1 MGTPACRP
9 LFPDNEGITLAMW
22 RIRWSSSAICW
33 PLARIHLL
41 DPCTVV
47 GQGRARI
54 AFPELID
61 ADYRVRREAG
71 RAFLSSGEEVT
82 MDKRQIGI
90 TLWLSSLVLIVAW
103 LTEAILR
110 DRSFVAMYL
119 APVAVLGN
127 ILAVYVIK
135 ETEPAQH
142 RN

>member
-1 MGTPACRP
+1 
-9 LFPDNEGITLAMW
+9 
-22 RIRWSSSAICW
+22 
-33 PLARIHLL
+33 
-41 DPCTVV
+41 
-47 GQGRARI
+47 
-54 AFPELID
+54 
-61 ADYRVRREAG
+61 
-71 RAFLSSGEEVT
+71 

-110 DRSFVAMYL
+110 DRSFVSMYL

-135 ETEPAQH
+135 ETQPAEH

>member
-1 MGTPACRP
+1 M
-9 LFPDNEGITLAMW
+9 
-22 RIRWSSSAICW
+22 
-33 PLARIHLL
+33 
-41 DPCTVV
+41 
-47 GQGRARI
+47 
-54 AFPELID
+54 
-61 ADYRVRREAG
+61 
-71 RAFLSSGEEVT
+71 SGEEGT

-110 DRSFVAMYL
+110 DRSFVSMYL

-135 ETEPAQH
+135 ETQPAEH